1 MGVKSTLDFDPGA
14 VAPLAGHWIGGRLV
28 GGDGPAI
35 EIRRPS
41 DGQLQGVIPEAGQAE
56 VDAAVA
62 AAKHAQPAWSA
73 LAPRRRAAILS
84 RWADLVVRDAELIA
98 REESLASA
106 RLIAETRTVDAPAA
120 ADWIRFYAEYAD
132 KVDGAVTPTDP
143 SALSL
148 VVHEPYG
155 VVAAIVPWN
164 FPLVLAIWKIAP
176 AIAAGNCVVVK
187 PSELTPY
194 SIVRVV
200 ALATEAG
207 MPPGV
212 INVVHGR
219 GASTGRLLVRH
230 PDVGYVTFTGSTTT
244 GVQIMT
250 DAAQSGIKPVS
261 LELGGKNP
269 QLVFRDH
276 GDLDLVAD
284 SIAWGITRNAGQLCY
299 AGTRLVVDRRV
310 EAPLLE
316 KIMQRM
322 RLLRPGPTWN
332 AAATLAPIIS
342 RAQLDRMQ
350 RLVDTTVQEGAEAV
364 LGGHGFEGDGGGS
377 FFEPTVLRQLRPDMT
392 GFTTEIFGPVLGVQA
407 FDDDEEGIALAGH
420 PVYGLA
426 GSIYTRDLNKAI
438 RAARRLQAG
447 TVWVNTWGR
456 KSADMTSPFGGFKQS
471 GFGREAGRAGFERF
485 LRSKSIWIDLS
496 AP

>member
-1 MGVKSTLDFDPGA
+1 MSGDSALDFDPRA
-14 VAPLAGHWIGGRLV
+14 VEPLAGHWIAGRLV
-28 GGDGPAI
+28 AGEDSAI
-35 EIRRPS
+35 EVRRPS
-41 DGQLQGVIPEAGQAE
+41 DGQQQGLIPEASQAE

-62 AAKHAQPAWSA
+62 AAKQAQPGWSS
-73 LAPRRRAAILS
+73 LPPRRRAAVLY
-84 RWADLVVRDAELIA
+84 RWADLLVRDAEIIA
-98 REESLASA
+98 REESLTSA
-106 RLIAETRTVDAPAA
+106 RLIRETRTVDVPAA

-132 KVDGAVTPTDP
+132 KVDGAVTTTDP

-148 VVHEPYG
+148 VVQEPYG

-194 SIVRVV
+194 SILRVV

-212 INVVHGR
+212 INIVQGYGH
-219 GASTGRLLVRH
+219 STGRLLVRH
-230 PDVGYVTFTGSTTT
+230 PDVGYVTFTGSTAT
-244 GVQIMT
+244 GAQIMT

-269 QLVFRDH
+269 QLVFQDH

-316 KIMQRM
+316 KITARM
-322 RLLRPGPTWN
+322 RHLRAGPTWSG
-332 AAATLAPIIS
+332 AATLAPIIS
-342 RAQLDRMQ
+342 SVQQQRMQ
-350 RLVDTTVQEGAEAV
+350 RLVDATVGEGAEAV
-364 LGGHGFEGDGGGS
+364 LGGHSFTGDDGGY
-377 FFEPTVLRQLRPDMT
+377 FFEPTILRKLEQRMT
-392 GFTTEIFGPVLGVQA
+392 GFTTEIFGPVLGVQV
-407 FDDDEEGIALAGH
+407 FDDEEEGIALAGH

-426 GSIYTRDLNKAI
+426 GSVYTRDINKAL

-447 TVWVNTWGR
+447 TVWINTWGR
-456 KSADMTSPFGGFKQS
+456 KADMTSPFGGFKQS

-485 LRSKSIWIDLS
+485 LRTKSIWIDLS

>member
-1 MGVKSTLDFDPGA
+1 LSVSAALDFDPGA
-14 VAPLAGHWIGGRLV
+14 VVPLAGHWIDGRLAP
-28 GGDGPAI
+28 GDGSGI

-41 DGQLQGVIPEAGQAE
+41 DGQVQGVIPEAGQAGVE
-56 VDAAVA
+56 AAVA
-62 AAKHAQPAWSA
+62 AAKQAQPGWAS
-73 LAPRRRAAILS
+73 LAPRRRAAVLS
-84 RWADLVVRDAELIA
+84 RWADLLVRDAEIVA
-98 REESLASA
+98 REESLTSA
-106 RLIAETRTVDAPAA
+106 RLIRETRTVDVPAA

-132 KVDGAVTPTDP
+132 KVDGAVTTTDP

-148 VVHEPYG
+148 VVQEPYG

-194 SIVRVV
+194 SILRVL

-207 MPPGV
+207 IPPGV
-212 INVVHGR
+212 INVVQGHGH
-219 GASTGRLLVRH
+219 STGRFLVRH
-230 PDVGYVTFTGSTTT
+230 PDVAYVTFTGSTTT
-244 GVQIMT
+244 GAQIMT

-269 QLVFRDH
+269 QLVFCDH
-276 GDLDLVAD
+276 GDLELVAD

-316 KIMQRM
+316 KIMERM
-322 RLLRPGPTWN
+322 RRLRPGPTWSM
-332 AAATLAPIIS
+332 ATTLAPIIS
-342 RAQLDRMQ
+342 RGQQERMQ
-350 RLVDTTVQEGAEAV
+350 HLVDATVAEGAEAV
-364 LGGHGFEGDGGGS
+364 LGGHSFTGDGGGS
-377 FFEPTVLRQLRPDMT
+377 FFEPTVLRGLQPHMT
-392 GFTTEIFGPVLGVQA
+392 GFTTEIFGPVLGVQV
-407 FDDDEEGIALAGH
+407 FDDEEEGIALAGH

-426 GSIYTRDLNKAI
+426 GSVYTRDINKAL

-447 TVWVNTWGR
+447 TVWINTWGR
-456 KSADMTSPFGGFKQS
+456 KSDMTSPFGGFKQS

-485 LRSKSIWIDLS
+485 LRSKSIWINLS
-496 AP
+496 EP